1 MGGVRVTT
9 KIHLDRV
16 ESTITGQMRRNVI
29 RGGKERVGK
38 EGFSKRNIINHFV
51 PVAWS
56 THVNS
61 FCMHAYSMLLKTLVQ
76 SSEAKEKT
84 RSGRAQTMAMPLIL

>member
-1 MGGVRVTT
+1 MGGVRVFT

-29 RGGKERVGK
+29 RGGKEKIGK

-51 PVAWS
+51 PS
-56 THVNS
+56 GLEHPCK
-61 FCMHAYSMLLKTLVQ
+61 FILHAC
-76 SSEAKEKT
+76 
-84 RSGRAQTMAMPLIL
+84 I